1 LSLTKFIPV
10 LNVRLLQKLDL
21 GFGAERKQRNGDS
34 LSFVQFWVS
43 EVREKTGE
51 GPEREKLDSGLES

>member
-1 LSLTKFIPV
+1 
-10 LNVRLLQKLDL
+10 VRLLQKLDL

-34 LSFVQFWVS
+34 LSFVQVWVS